1 MRIMAT
7 TLAAAVLLPVP
18 AALAAQT
25 PAEARRQLIV
35 SERIQATWTI
45 DSVLVAL
52 AADSDPNVGPVNPRF
67 ETTRAADAALA
78 ILRGFGGGVWKQ
90 VEGIASPL
98 SQDERD
104 AFAERLVAIAIANPE
119 SEGAKEVVMTMLHL
133 DDFDA
138 VLRMY
143 EAGAGK
149 LWHLL
154 RIDPRRG
161 IEVGMEKLR
170 ANRWRDRSEEMA
182 RDAARRGLGDAFRPK
197 VPGFYEMCR
206 FIRSLS
212 PPFGTLAVVNGR
224 PVFTFHEGVDLS
236 PGSDGRKPTRE
247 EYAAL
252 DDATN
257 ELYEAGVIDSP
268 CPYPGIAG
276 SSYYSKHLP
285 PPPPRGR

>member
-7 TLAAAVLLPVP
+7 TLAAAILLSLP
-18 AALAAQT
+18 AALAAQRT
-25 PAEARRQLIV
+25 SAEARRQLIV
-35 SERIQATWTI
+35 SERIHRTWTI

-52 AADSDPNVGPVNPRF
+52 AADSAPREGVSRPRF
-67 ETTRAADAALA
+67 ETMQAAKAAADVL
-78 ILRGFGGGVWKQ
+78 FGRDGPWKQ

-98 SQDERD
+98 SQAERD

-119 SEGAKEVVMTMLHL
+119 SEGAQEIVMTMLHL

-143 EAGAGK
+143 EAGAGI

-154 RIDPRRG
+154 QIDPRRG

-170 ANRWRDRSEEMA
+170 TNRWRVTPLLEHWRPEDP
-182 RDAARRGLGDAFRPK
+182 AFRPK
-197 VPGFYEMCR
+197 VPGFFEMCL
-206 FIRSLS
+206 FVGSLS

-224 PVFTFHEGVDLS
+224 PVFTFHQGVDLS
-236 PGSDGRKPTRE
+236 RGSDGRKPTRE

-257 ELYEAGVIDSP
+257 ELYEAGVIDTP
-268 CPYPGIAG
+268 CPYPGMG
-276 SSYYSKHLP
+276 GMGHYSKHDP
-285 PPPPRGR
+285 PTRARGR

>member
-1 MRIMAT
+1 MAT
-7 TLAAAVLLPVP
+7 TLAAAVLLSLP
-18 AALAAQT
+18 AALAAQRT
-25 PAEARRQLIV
+25 SVEARRQLIV
-35 SERIQATWTI
+35 SERIHRTWTI

-52 AADSDPNVGPVNPRF
+52 AADSAPWEGVSRPRF
-67 ETTRAADAALA
+67 ETRQAADAAHA
-78 ILRGFGGGVWKQ
+78 ILRGSGGRVWKQ

-98 SQDERD
+98 SQAERD

-119 SEGAKEVVMTMLHL
+119 SEGAQEIVMTMLHL

-143 EAGAGK
+143 EAGAGD

-170 ANRWRDRSEEMA
+170 ANRWRDRSEERA

-206 FIRSLS
+206 FIGSLS

-236 PGSDGRKPTRE
+236 RGSDGRKPTRE

-257 ELYEAGVIDSP
+257 ELYEAGVIDTP
-268 CPYPGIAG
+268 CPYPGMG
-276 SSYYSKHLP
+276 GMGHYSKHDP
-285 PPPPRGR
+285 PTRARGR